1 MRLEKTALCTGVDIA
16 NICSLRRRFWD
27 YYRQILPQDQF
38 ESIRTRRDVSI
49 LDGDLSQPGL
59 GLSEDEVSLLKDTVN
74 IYIHL
79 ACSISLRRSLPVI
92 AKSII
97 DPTLELAR
105 IALTSSSLERLVYIS
120 TAYSNA
126 HLHHHH
132 QGVDTSVCER
142 IYPLRT
148 EGCHNTEL
156 ELSELRASGT
166 TSAYRANNFPFPYGY
181 AKHLTERLLLELF
194 EAERRSGS
202 LLIIRPSIL
211 GPALKDPYPY
221 YEIRGSAPATNFLAA
236 VVASPSVQVAFSS
249 RFEDPMRQ
257 ATLDEIPVD
266 IVVNRIL
273 MHTAQSSSGI
283 VHAVVGAPGC
293 RTFQSLWAK
302 AMSERRLPWHP
313 RVTWLDVDWHSP
325 FLHDIAHA
333 SVIMGTSYL
342 FEDTRVNAVWS
353 QMTEEERA
361 IFPLFMRSA
370 EELGDVVK
378 RRGQVRSSL
387 ERWFSRRWIPLFLI
401 DFLIGRPI
409 SLKGD
414 I

>member
-1 MRLEKTALCTGVDIA
+1 M
-16 NICSLRRRFWD
+16 RRRFWD
-27 YYRQILPQDQF
+27 HYRRILPQDQF
-38 ESIRTRRDVSI
+38 ESIRTRREVSI
-49 LDGDLSQPGL
+49 LDGDLSKPRL

-97 DPTLELAR
+97 DPTLELAQ
-105 IALTSSSLERLVYIS
+105 IALTSTSLERFVYIS

-132 QGVDTSVCER
+132 QGVDTSVSEQ

-148 EGCHNTEL
+148 GGGNSTEL
-156 ELSELRASGT
+156 ELSELRTSGT
-166 TSAYRANNFPFPYGY
+166 TSAYNANNFPFPYGY

-194 EAERRSGS
+194 EAERLSGS
-202 LLIIRPSIL
+202 LLIVRPSIL

-236 VVASPSVQVAFSS
+236 AVVSPSLQVAFSS

-273 MHTAQSSSGI
+273 MHAAKSSSGI
-283 VHAVVGAPGC
+283 IHAVVGAPGR
-293 RTFQSLWAK
+293 RTIQSLWAK

-333 SVIMGTSYL
+333 SVIIGTSYL

-378 RRGQVRSSL
+378 RRGQIRDSL
-387 ERWFSRRWIPLFLI
+387 VRWFSRKWIPLFLI
-401 DFLIGRPI
+401 DFLISRPI